1 MEEERAEKLRGLLDT
16 GLHQLYGLWDE
27 IGENQHVKD
36 FLKSSITRISSH
48 PLATSSEHKIMIS
61 YQIRTGLDESTQRDR
76 SQTVEDHFKV
86 SGCSLKS

>member
-36 FLKSSITRISSH
+36 FLKSLIT
-48 PLATSSEHKIMIS
+48 
-61 YQIRTGLDESTQRDR
+61 
-76 SQTVEDHFKV
+76 
-86 SGCSLKS
+86 

>member
-36 FLKSSITRISSH
+36 FFEMLDYTN
-48 PLATSSEHKIMIS
+48 LLTSSCDI
-61 YQIRTGLDESTQRDR
+61 L
-76 SQTVEDHFKV
+76 
-86 SGCSLKS
+86 